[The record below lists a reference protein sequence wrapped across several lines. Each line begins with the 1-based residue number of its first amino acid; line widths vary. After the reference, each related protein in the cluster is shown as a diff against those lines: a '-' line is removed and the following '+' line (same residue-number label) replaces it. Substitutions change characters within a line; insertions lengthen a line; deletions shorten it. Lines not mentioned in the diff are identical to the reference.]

1 MDGFSDSPINQNH
14 GLFLK
19 GEPAMSKQNL
29 FRSTQSLPIILLLV
43 GLIGSATPAQANI
56 LVPPTHLQPDHLP
69 GSLSSGDWSQIQ
81 ALMGEKSSLPVVLSR
96 TAENKTSQQ
105 AYLKPSNTDMGDEFG
120 SLVAVSGDTVVVGA
134 PYESSS
140 ATGVN
145 GNQNDNSAAYSGA
158 AYVFVRS
165 GSSWSQQAYLK
176 ASNTDASDYF
186 GETVAVSGDTIVVG
200 ASFEASNAI
209 GVNGNQNDD
218 SAARAGAAYVFVRSG
233 TTWSQQAY
241 LKASNTESGDS
252 FGNSVAI
259 SGDTIVIGAELEDS
273 SATGVNGDQTNNLAS
288 FAGAAYVFVRSGG
301 TWNQQAYLKAS
312 NTDTD
317 PNARDA
323 FGCSVAVSGD
333 TIVIGAH
340 REDSDAIGVN
350 GDQTNNDLPESGAA
364 YVFVRSAGTWNQQ
377 AYLKASNTD
386 GGDFYGNAVAVSGDT
401 VVVGAWYEDSNA
413 TGVNGDQTNNLA
425 AMSGAAYVYVRS
437 GGSWSQQ
444 AYLKASNTDA
454 ADNFAYSVSI
464 SGDRIVVGAFDEDS
478 NATGVYGNQNDNSAD
493 HSGAAYLFTRSG
505 GSWSQLFYIKPS
517 NTNAADLFGHSVAIS
532 GETFISGARHEA
544 SNATGV
550 NGNQNDNSATNAG
563 AAYVFTVSDVIELYV
578 PWVVRR

>member
-134 PYESSS
+134 PYEFSS